1 MIKINLIEQKKPL
14 KIPVIMGIDITKVN
28 WSFLFVAFIV
38 YKVPGWVIYPRF
50 EAQVKDKNKEV
61 VELNKENKKLIKSL
75 SANKE
80 IQNKIE
86 DFEQKIKELKLKTA
100 QIENILKNKTNP
112 GPALKRIAEDIPS
125 DLWLNRLSVKEGSSI
140 QIEGLSYSFRS
151 ITNFYTNINDSKYY
165 SKSLDLTDSKT
176 LLETYKNK
184 KRRVESFTIMG
195 KMNVSLGFPYDDA
208 R

>member
-28 WSFLFVAFIV
+28 WSFLLVAFVV
-38 YKVPGWVIYPRF
+38 YKAPGWFIYPRF
-50 EAQVKDKNKEV
+50 ENQVESKNKEIV
-61 VELNKENKKLIKSL
+61 QLNKQNKALIKNL
-75 SANKE
+75 SANRE

-112 GPALKRIAEDIPS
+112 GPALKRIAQDIPS
-125 DLWLNRLSVKEGSSI
+125 DLWLNSLSVKDGNAINI
-140 QIEGLSYSFRS
+140 QGMSYSFRS

-176 LLETYKNK
+176 LLETHKNK
-184 KRRVESFTIMG
+184 KRRVESFTIVG
-195 KMNVSLGFPYDDA
+195 KMNVSLGVSL
-208 R
+208 